1 MKRLLRANPVQ
12 AFIAGLAALYI
23 RLVYATSRWRVIG
36 ADGAKLVTGG
46 DDAPFIGCFWHGRM
60 LMWPGLWTRP
70 KPITML
76 VSDHRDGRL
85 IGRTIAHFGIG
96 SLSGSSSRRGAMAM
110 RGMAQALARGI
121 SVVVTPDGPR
131 GPRMRAAPGV
141 AMVAKLTGTPILP
154 VSYSS
159 SRAIA
164 WSSWDRFLL
173 ALPFGRG
180 VFIVGDPVYVARDAD
195 AAALESAR
203 RAVEAQLNR
212 LTLEADR
219 LCGRTPVEPAADPQR
234 LAAGSA

>member
-1 MKRLLRANPVQ
+1 MKRLLRATPVQ

-76 VSDHRDGRL
+76 VSDHRDGQL

-96 SLSGSSSRRGAMAM
+96 SLSGSSSRGGAMAM

-141 AMVAKLTGTPILP
+141 VMVAKLSGAP
-154 VSYSS
+154 VVPATYST
-159 SRAIA
+159 SRGRTL
-164 WSSWDRFLL
+164 SSWDRFLL

-180 VFIVGDPVYVARDAD
+180 VFICGDPIYVARDAD
-195 AAALESAR
+195 ADALESAR
-203 RAVEAQLNR
+203 QAIETR
-212 LTLEADR
+212 LTQLTQEADL
-219 LCGRTPVEPAADPQR
+219 LCGRAPVEPAPAPR
-234 LAAGSA
+234 LAADPA